1 MTNCIL
7 CRALTNGEPEEHI
20 VPEGLIGD
28 LEFVS
33 SDPTRPAAE
42 RLVLSD
48 DEVCK
53 KCNTE
58 RTSRLDE
65 HLQKQLA
72 FIKPFLN
79 RVGTKRGRPAT
90 TILPGFYARGRSHGP
105 EVVFNAA
112 DIPINQGDDIIPPA
126 NGKPR
131 AVNSSFDESSGTIR
145 VSSRMKFTKRFIRAL
160 HKIAFELLC
169 KHEGAEY
176 VLRERFDALRGYILR
191 GTGVRWVAV
200 LRGNVAEPNM
210 WKPGFQLERHRDDN
224 WVVEVKLGGVY
235 RIDLSPDSDAIR
247 RVAHNE
253 QAREQ
258 WQIFPVN
265 VQVPPPAT

>member
-7 CRALTNGEPEEHI
+7 CRAPTSGEPEEHI
-20 VPEGLIGD
+20 APEGLIGD

-33 SDPTRPAAE
+33 SDPTRPATE
-42 RLVLSD
+42 RLVLSN

-90 TILPGFYARGRSHGP
+90 TILPGSYARGGP
-105 EVVFNAA
+105 NGPDVVFNAA
-112 DIPINQGDDIIPPA
+112 DIAITHEDDIIPPA
-126 NGKPR
+126 KGEPR
-131 AVNSSFDESSGTIR
+131 AVSSSFDESSGTIR
-145 VSSRMKFTKRFIRAL
+145 VSYSMKFTKKFIRAL

-176 VLRERFDALRGYILR
+176 VLHERFDALRGYILR

-200 LRGNVAEPNM
+200 LRGNVAGPSM
-210 WKPGFQLERHRDDN
+210 WQPGFYLERHGDDN
-224 WVVEVKLGGVY
+224 WIVEVNLGGVY
-235 RIDLSPDSDAIR
+235 RIDLSTDSDAIR

-258 WQIFPVN
+258 WQLFPVA

>member
-1 MTNCIL
+1 MSNCIL
-7 CRALTNGEPEEHI
+7 CRAPTSHEPEEHI
-20 VPEGLIGD
+20 APEGLIGD

-33 SDPTRPAAE
+33 TDPARPGAE
-42 RLVLSD
+42 RLVLSE

-90 TILPGFYARGRSHGP
+90 TMLPGFYARGRPNGP
-105 EVVFNAA
+105 EIVFNAA
-112 DIPINQGDDIIPPA
+112 DIPITQGENVIPPA
-126 NGKPR
+126 NANTP
-131 AVNSSFDESSGTIR
+131 AVKSSFDESSATIR
-145 VSSRMKFTKRFIRAL
+145 VSYSMKFTKKFIRAL

-169 KHEGAEY
+169 KHKGAEY
-176 VLRERFDALRGYILR
+176 VLHERFDGLRSYILR
-191 GTGVRWVAV
+191 AKGDRWVAV
-200 LRGNVAEPNM
+200 PLGNVAAPNM
-210 WKPGFQLERHRDDN
+210 WKPGFQLHVDRNAN
-224 WVVEVKLGGVY
+224 WIVELKLGSTFN
-235 RIDLSPDSDAIR
+235 IDLSPDSDAIR
-247 RVAHNE
+247 RVAHSE
-253 QAREQ
+253 EAREQ
-258 WQIFPVN
+258 WQIFPVD